1 MLSLSVNH
9 PVQHMYSRS
18 DCSARVLPL
27 QFIQN
32 HSLPNAGTE
41 YTPQWMN
48 TPNLAWSYHAGNGLA
63 SRLIQ
68 SGLYRQ
74 VADDSAAAH
83 ADADIHAVTATAKTT
98 SIARR
103 RFGIFP
109 LDFTMRLLCVALL
122 IILFRTFSRSNDTGQ
137 TVKIVV
143 R

>member
-9 PVQHMYSRS
+9 PAVQHIYNRS
-18 DCSARVLPL
+18 DCSACLLPL

-63 SRLIQ
+63 SRLVQ
-68 SGLYRQ
+68 FGSYRQ
-74 VADDSAAAH
+74 VADDAAAP
-83 ADADIHAVTATAKTT
+83 DIHEVTATAKTT
-98 SIARR
+98 SVTRR

-109 LDFTMRLLCVALL
+109 ILQILLCTYFVL
-122 IILFRTFSRSNDTGQ
+122 RY
-137 TVKIVV
+137 K
-143 R
+143 